1 MAGCTDGQ
9 FNLHPWDFSW
19 LHCDIMSLNICVL
32 FISYSRK
39 QRMPCLSSSCC
50 LSVLLIAFI
59 QQDTIAFT
67 KEHLSEYIYHFCLL
81 RDPCIFVLKCN
92 NDIVIEQICGSRGDK
107 CLYDHSFC
115 NLVQICLCYWLIEHV
130 YVLCVVLKPCINWNW
145 KKKVNCRLFS
155 NTAVDHSIL
164 VVNFKWQQILT

>member
-130 YVLCVVLKPCINWNW
+130 YVFTCGP
-145 KKKVNCRLFS
+145 
-155 NTAVDHSIL
+155 
-164 VVNFKWQQILT
+164 